1 MSIWHIYRLG
11 SIRVHKHLRCPYMPE
26 YGSESW
32 TLHVYVSICICE
44 ACKRCLSMA
53 LSVMKVIGIDLVV
66 VLIFY
71 SFNNVFVSSCVYKMF
86 MGIDWLLSN
95 YHNMPPQAQHIPIR
109 CRRCWC
115 LCGDNGFI
123 RMSARFFTVG
133 MWCSMMLL
141 AIISFLV

>member
-1 MSIWHIYRLG
+1 
-11 SIRVHKHLRCPYMPE
+11 
-26 YGSESW
+26 
-32 TLHVYVSICICE
+32 
-44 ACKRCLSMA
+44 MA

-115 LCGDNGFI
+115 LHSDNGFI
-123 RMSARFFTVG
+123 RISARLFVVG
-133 MWCSMMLL
+133 MWL
-141 AIISFLV
+141 